1 MILMKQLEA
10 KKRSDERERKREDMR
25 LKSEREREK
34 RMEQKRLEVEVITEM
49 RKPIEDMSLDDHK
62 EMPELKR
69 IQGLRLSGEAF
80 ANTLMIYEFLH
91 NFGDCLGFDMDS
103 LPTLDSLQ
111 VLNSIELLSLRTLDI
126 YLSIFQ
132 AAFLYD
138 QEAEEELLSVVIHLV
153 ICATEDPGI
162 PFFLKQLTILGQ
174 NLRQADITNTNISE
188 ILKIYLTARGQAEV
202 KIMHNSNPPEMLHA
216 KDPRRETQY
225 TPEKIEEYNELLKK
239 TRGFKY
245 AQMVQDKSF
254 LCLNPTDKTELVS
267 FICNELLGNKR
278 IMKQIDDNVE
288 NVGRVKKDKWEVEA
302 HLKRLKIIQ
311 AKKARSQVNLIA
323 PEQVTEEVT
332 ENGDDTKDDVSEISE
347 QDTKKGGKNKKK
359 NTRSGKKKVAEVP
372 EEDMETETPHDN
384 TANAVD
390 LQKENAEDEKLTPE
404 ELQKKI
410 DKTARKLVKK
420 RDELAFI
427 SNRVRVNDLG
437 QDRYRRRY
445 HHFAFAG
452 GIYVEALESA
462 EPWKLETSGMP
473 HFDEDD
479 RSEVREKG
487 SEENGHEVKEESENQ
502 SEIKSEGDQND
513 DEEEEMEIDDNEE
526 EVNKENVKDEPDETK
541 EALAKLSNEILVTP
555 KVNAG
560 SDVKFLPKVT
570 ANGEKLNMFNHS
582 SSLNM
587 TLSPVVLNGAVTI
600 TPKDQQSSYP
610 STISEKPWFSI
621 LPLGNPI
628 DHQAKFIEAKE
639 NSFCVDSITPQI
651 NALEAKLEELRSI
664 DLEQFRNPVPQ
675 DKCHGWWRL
684 SEADDVNKLEANL
697 NIRGAREQHLLSS
710 IKRNFDL
717 LRDVAKKQL
726 PDHMTMEP
734 PEGYEDLDGEHP
746 MPDPKG
752 HWSKEVA
759 LRVDKYILE
768 QVEALEDKVA
778 AASMQVPGW
787 KVPNKEDVDKR
798 TFRPACLY
806 NEGEVDLKDE
816 YGPEATNPV
825 EEARE
830 RLMDLELNIERRYLK
845 APLGS
850 ANKVNLQ
857 TIENSMTKKPDESLD
872 ETNENEN
879 QEEEDGEEE
888 ESPNTPQK
896 SIPRGLQFWREGVKN
911 AKTAAQLAMAFYV
924 LETSIAW
931 QKSIM
936 KAYCQL
942 CNNGDNEDSLL
953 LCDGC
958 DKGYHTYCFKPSLT
972 NIPDGDWYCY
982 ECINKATGLK
992 HCLVC
997 GKQEGKN
1004 LIECI
1009 TCPRAYHIS
1018 CLSPP
1023 LSKVSKY
1030 NFFTYSSQF
1039 SRWHFYFLKKVIAA
1053 AKKVRKVSIKGF
1065 LLLASSY
1072 HIADVLRFERSIP
1085 FFKCPSL

>member
-1 MILMKQLEA
+1 M
-10 KKRSDERERKREDMR
+10 
-25 LKSEREREK
+25 
-34 RMEQKRLEVEVITEM
+34 
-49 RKPIEDMSLDDHK
+49 
-62 EMPELKR
+62 
-69 IQGLRLSGEAF
+69 
-80 ANTLMIYEFLH
+80 
-91 NFGDCLGFDMDS
+91 
-103 LPTLDSLQ
+103 
-111 VLNSIELLSLRTLDI
+111 
-126 YLSIFQ
+126 
-132 AAFLYD
+132 
-138 QEAEEELLSVVIHLV
+138 LSVVIHLV

-162 PFFLKQLTILGQ
+162 PFFQKQLTILGQ

-188 ILKIYLTARGQAEV
+188 ILKIYLTARGQTEV
-202 KIMHNSNPPEMLHA
+202 KIMHNANPPEMLHA

-239 TRGFKY
+239 TRGYKY
-245 AQMVQDKSF
+245 AQMVEDKSF
-254 LCLNPTDKTELVS
+254 LCLNPTDKSEVVS

-288 NVGRVKKDKWEVEA
+288 NVGKVKKEKWECEA

-311 AKKARSQVNLIA
+311 AKKARSQVNPQ
-323 PEQVTEEVT
+323 PEPVEDT
-332 ENGDDTKDDVSEISE
+332 ENGEDTKDDVSEISE
-347 QDTKKGGKNKKK
+347 QDTKDTPNKKGGKKKK
-359 NTRSGKKKVAEVP
+359 NTRSGKNKKAEVP
-372 EEDMETETPHDN
+372 EEEMETESPEAN
-384 TANAVD
+384 TLD
-390 LQKENAEDEKLTPE
+390 LQKENAEDEKLSPE

-452 GIYVEALESA
+452 GVYVEALESA

-487 SEENGHEVKEESENQ
+487 AEENGELVKEESEENQ
-502 SEIKSEGDQND
+502 SEVKSEVGEQNED
-513 DEEEEMEIDDNEE
+513 EEMEIDDNEE
-526 EVNKENVKDEPDETK
+526 EVDNKENVKDEPDETK

-555 KVNAG
+555 KVNA
-560 SDVKFLPKVT
+560 DVKFLPKVT

-600 TPKDQQSSYP
+600 TPKDQQTFP

-651 NALEAKLEELRSI
+651 NALEAKLEELRNI
-664 DLEQFRNPVPQ
+664 DLEQFRSPVPK

-684 SEADDVNKLEANL
+684 SEADDVNQLEANM
-697 NIRGAREQHLLSS
+697 NIRGAREQHLLSN

-734 PEGYEDLDGEHP
+734 PEGYEELDGEHP
-746 MPDPKG
+746 LPDPKG

-806 NEGEVDLKDE
+806 NEGEVDLNDE

-830 RLMDLELNIERRYLK
+830 RLQDLELNIERRYLK

-857 TIENSMTKKPDESLD
+857 TIENSMTKKKDSMDTTNPDESL
-872 ETNENEN
+872 EENPEEN
-879 QEEEDGEEE
+879 NEEEEGDEE

-896 SIPRGLQFWREGVKN
+896 NIPRGLQFWREGVKN

-1023 LSKVSKY
+1023 LSKVKKN
-1030 NFFTYSSQF
+1030 NFEKKD
-1039 SRWHFYFLKKVIAA
+1039 HHFLKKALYHFFL
-1053 AKKVRKVSIKGF
+1053 KGYCGCQK
-1065 LLLASSY
+1065 S
-1072 HIADVLRFERSIP
+1072 P
-1085 FFKCPSL
+1085 QG